1 MQLADIGDI
10 AQEAMIFEVSATPKP
25 GLVDR
30 VSSGAHRDMDFFTF
44 LTSAAALRSSFET
57 FARIGAE
64 RATESV
70 EELLPFLQETGIVAE
85 QRMFAATHGVN
96 THKGMIFSLGLL
108 AGAAGWA
115 SRRAEPLG
123 AEHLCA
129 LVGRMCH
136 GLTDAAY
143 RHVADKPATRR
154 TKGEAMFLRYG
165 VTGVRGEAESG
176 FFTVRQYGLPVYRRR
191 RREGA
196 SVNDALCAGRRQ
208 VRPAPRWHAH
218 AGRPPCARSARRRL
232 HRALDQPRR

>member
-10 AQEAMIFEVSATPKP
+10 AQEAMIFEVSA

-70 EELLPFLQETGIVAE
+70 EELLPFLQEAGIVAE